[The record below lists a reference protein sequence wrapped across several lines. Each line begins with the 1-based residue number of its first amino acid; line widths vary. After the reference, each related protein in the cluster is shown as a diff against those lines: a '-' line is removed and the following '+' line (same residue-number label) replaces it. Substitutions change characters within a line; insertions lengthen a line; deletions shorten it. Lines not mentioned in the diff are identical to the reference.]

1 MGMLENRNAFEEA
14 FIEETAKALGIDQK
28 LLRID
33 QLDPGSVIVKFTVQ
47 DSSAGSKLEEMVKD
61 PQNSGLGDTRL
72 LSQVNPEHGLNA
84 RVKTKEEQ
92 HLEAVITDKEK
103 EMEAIISEKADLS
116 YLVEEQQHK
125 IDELSRQVEELENAL
140 HE

>member
-47 DSSAGSKLEEMVKD
+47 DSSAGSKLE
-61 PQNSGLGDTRL
+61 
-72 LSQVNPEHGLNA
+72 A